1 MTQTLTIN
9 GKEYKAKGSIAF
21 VREAKQ
27 FGESTEVKGQ
37 TTKGDGVTS
46 IFMGLLQQ
54 DPEKLAQFWYCAVSN
69 LTKNKPQMAEIEQAI
84 EEYAEQNGEIDS
96 LFKNALLTLRHDGIV
111 KGKIRTILD
120 AMYKKVSSGDD
131 EDKEQL
137 EMFNEMY
144 KGITNEDLFS
154 KA

>member
-1 MTQTLTIN
+1 MTQVLKIN
-9 GKEYKAKGSIAF
+9 GKDYTAKGSISF

-27 FGESTEVKGQ
+27 FGEFTEVRGQ
-37 TTKGDGVTS
+37 KTKGDGVTS

-69 LTKNKPQMAEIEQAI
+69 LTKNKPQMEQIEQAI
-84 EEYAEQNGEIDS
+84 EAYADENGEIDT
-96 LFKNALLTLRHDGIV
+96 LFKHALLTLRHDGIV

-120 AMYKKVSSGDD
+120 AIQKKSKE

-137 EMFNEMY
+137 DMFNEMY
-144 KGITNEDLFS
+144 NSVTGETLFN

>member
-1 MTQTLTIN
+1 MSQTLKIK
-9 GKEYKAKGSIAF
+9 GKDYTAKGSIAF

-27 FGESTEVKGQ
+27 FGETTEVKGQ
-37 TTKGDGVTS
+37 MTKGDGVTS

-69 LTKNKPQMAEIEQAI
+69 LTKNKPQMLDIEQAI
-84 EEYAEQNGEIDS
+84 EDYAEVNGEIDT
-96 LFKNALLTLRHDGIV
+96 LFKHALLTLRHDGIV

-120 AMYKKVSSGDD
+120 AMHKKVKGGDE
-131 EDKEQL
+131 EDKAQL